1 MRRLLFALCMFISF
15 NSAAKFTLEEIAQA
29 SQYRDADISPDGK
42 HLAVVYI
49 KDGKRNLA
57 VLSMKDF
64 SVVGGANLGQDA
76 EIGTVYWANEERLVM
91 SLLRT
96 EDDQAESM
104 SHGEI
109 YALNYD
115 GSDGKIIFGYTKAR
129 KGGIKAR
136 QTDLDMAGGRV
147 INLLP
152 DERDNILVASQPFSQ
167 NAGSLAEVFKLNV
180 YTGKQSPRVIRAPT
194 KLASIYTDK
203 VGNVLMA
210 SGVDENGDSQIFR
223 KAKNSNDWEE
233 VSSQYGTE
241 FGIVGLSEDGKKAI
255 FFDNYQQDKIGLFS
269 LDLDTFERKSIY
281 TDPVVDL
288 SSVSL
293 TADNTAVY
301 AVRVESGYPS
311 YVVFGDAGEEAKLF
325 KSLLQAL
332 PGYRLNITSSTD
344 DNRKWIIHASSD
356 IDAGTWYM
364 FDAEKNSL
372 TQLLANMSHI
382 AVDDLSEM
390 QPVNFTARDGEK
402 IPAYVTY
409 PVGMK
414 KDEKVPLV
422 TLVHGGPHGPRDV
435 WAFYREV
442 QMLAGQGYA
451 VLQVN
456 FRGSGGYGSAYMES
470 GYQHWGD
477 LIMHDI
483 IDGTKWLVDQGTID
497 ADNICI
503 MGASFGGYSAVMA
516 AELAPDLFK
525 CSVAT
530 AGVYDMNLMF
540 TEGDTT
546 DVFYGKDL
554 LEKYL
559 GTDRDQRIKFSPNYH
574 VDKLKGPVLIAH
586 GEKDRRAPFEHAV
599 RLKNAMDKAGKP
611 YRWFVKEDETHGFYD
626 DKNRAEYFSVVAS
639 FLAENL
645 K

>member
-1 MRRLLFALCMFISF
+1 MRSLLFAFCLAISF
-15 NSAAKFTLEEIAQA
+15 SSSAKFTLEEIAQA
-29 SQYRDADISPDGK
+29 PQYRDADISPDGK

-57 VLSMKDF
+57 VLAMKDF
-64 SVVGGANLGQDA
+64 SVVGGTNLGQDA

-91 SLLRT
+91 TLLRT
-96 EDDQAESM
+96 EEKQAESM

-115 GSDGKIIFGYTKAR
+115 GSDGEIIFGYTKAR
-129 KGGIKAR
+129 RGGFKAR
-136 QTDLDMAGGRV
+136 QTNADMAGGRI

-152 DERDNILVASQPFSQ
+152 DDHDNILVSSQPFSRD
-167 NAGSLAEVFKLNV
+167 GSSLAEVHKLNV
-180 YTGKQSPRVIRAPT
+180 YTGKLSPRVIRAPT
-194 KLASIYTDK
+194 KLASVYTDK
-203 VGNVLMA
+203 AGNVLMA
-210 SGVDENGDSQIFR
+210 SGVDDNGNSQIFR
-223 KAKNSNDWEE
+223 KAKDSNDWEE
-233 VSSQYGTE
+233 VSSNYGTE
-241 FGIVGLSEDGKKAI
+241 FGIVGLSEDGKNAV

-269 LDLDTFERKSIY
+269 LNLDTFERKSIY
-281 TDPVVDL
+281 TDPTVDL
-288 SSVSL
+288 SDVSL
-293 TADNTAVY
+293 TSDGTAVY

-332 PGYRLNITSSTD
+332 PGYRLNITSSTK
-344 DNRKWIIHASSD
+344 DNEKWVIHASSD

-372 TQLLANMSHI
+372 T
-382 AVDDLSEM
+382 
-390 QPVNFTARDGEK
+390 PVTFDARDGEK

-409 PVGMK
+409 PVTMK
-414 KDEKVPLV
+414 KGEKVPLV
-422 TLVHGGPHGPRDV
+422 TLVHGGPHGPRDA
-435 WAFYREV
+435 WAFYQEV

-456 FRGSGGYGSAYMES
+456 FRGSGGYGRAYMES

-483 IDGTKWLVDQGTID
+483 IDGTQWLVDQGNID

-546 DVFYGKDL
+546 DVFFGTDT
-554 LEKYL
+554 LEKFL
-559 GTDRDQRIKFSPNYH
+559 GTDREQRIKFSPNYH

-586 GEKDRRAPFEHAV
+586 GKKDRRAPYEHAV
-599 RLKNAMDKAGKP
+599 RLRNAMDKAGKP
-611 YRWFVKEDETHGFYD
+611 YRWFIKEDETHGFYD
-626 DKNRAEYFSVVAS
+626 DKNRAEYFNVVAS

-645 K
+645 E